1 MTDAP
6 KTNQEIRKWY
16 LDHLAEIPK
25 LNRKWRREGIP
36 LAERAK
42 LAWKYRHDR
51 RRMAR
56 SFMKSEAERVQL
68 RGRDV
73 AVYGS
78 PNGPSFAFLTKRLKA
93 EGLTENEV
101 FEAIIQGSYRTNAG
115 INKKLGF

>member
-1 MTDAP
+1 MIDTP

-16 LDHLAEIPK
+16 LDELAEIPK
-25 LNRKWRREGIP
+25 LNKKWKLEGIS

-56 SFMKSEAERVQL
+56 SFMQSKVEIEQL
-68 RGRDV
+68 RARDV
-73 AVYGS
+73 VIYGS
-78 PNGPSFAFLTKRLKA
+78 PNGPTFAFLKKRLKA
-93 EGLTENEV
+93 EGLTENEI

-115 INKKLGF
+115 VDKKLGF